1 MDNILMSLS
10 DWIKEIIEKTVNRL
24 VQIKLDEANAELLT
38 REKVADRLNMSPATF
53 DKYYRYDKNFPSELP
68 GVRWKKAEIIAW
80 LNNK

>member
-38 REKVADRLNMSPATF
+38 REKVADRLN
-53 DKYYRYDKNFPSELP
+53 
-68 GVRWKKAEIIAW
+68 
-80 LNNK
+80 

>member
-53 DKYYRYDKNFPSELP
+53 DKYYRY
-68 GVRWKKAEIIAW
+68 
-80 LNNK
+80 